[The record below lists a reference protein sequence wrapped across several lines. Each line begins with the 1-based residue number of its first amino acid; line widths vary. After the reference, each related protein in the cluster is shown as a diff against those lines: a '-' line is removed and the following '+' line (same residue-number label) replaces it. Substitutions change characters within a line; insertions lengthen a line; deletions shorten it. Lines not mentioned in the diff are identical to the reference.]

1 MKVCSQNVTPNLTAW
16 EYFESIAL
24 TLDPATH
31 QTETKMPRIEET
43 RLREPMIMVPVFK
56 EPQKQQLDNFSRGM
70 IQYMK
75 TRYQLEEAWIKK
87 GGKLKGAMCWLS
99 KRVLFTA
106 EPQPALLT
114 ALSGRQAS
122 WASLRSDFNSTGTDI
137 VWNLRSA
144 LKKWRFQ
151 KDDRWKIYSTESHL
165 FSSKAK
171 GK

>member
-1 MKVCSQNVTPNLTAW
+1 MERIETPDGNMKVCSQNVTPNLTAW

-75 TRYQLEEAWIKK
+75 TRYQLEEA
-87 GGKLKGAMCWLS
+87 
-99 KRVLFTA
+99 
-106 EPQPALLT
+106 
-114 ALSGRQAS
+114 
-122 WASLRSDFNSTGTDI
+122 
-137 VWNLRSA
+137 
-144 LKKWRFQ
+144 
-151 KDDRWKIYSTESHL
+151 
-165 FSSKAK
+165 
-171 GK
+171 